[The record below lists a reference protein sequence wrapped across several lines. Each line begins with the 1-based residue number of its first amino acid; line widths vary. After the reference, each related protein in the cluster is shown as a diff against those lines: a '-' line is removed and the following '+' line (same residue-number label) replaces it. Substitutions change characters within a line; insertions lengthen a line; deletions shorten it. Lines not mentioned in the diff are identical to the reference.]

1 MKCGLESPSVDINDS
16 EDQVK
21 VNPKENLLYRSG
33 NNKILE
39 FVFCKKRQK
48 IVPDQLLVWGIRA
61 L

>member
-1 MKCGLESPSVDINDS
+1 MT

-39 FVFCKKRQK
+39 SVFCKKRQK

-61 L
+61 SEGSEWYQTDPR